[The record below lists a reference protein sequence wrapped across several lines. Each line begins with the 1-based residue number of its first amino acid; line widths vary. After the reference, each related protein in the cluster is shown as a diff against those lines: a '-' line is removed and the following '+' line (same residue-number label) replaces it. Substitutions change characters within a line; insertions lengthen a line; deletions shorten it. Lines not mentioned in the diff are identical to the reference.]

1 MIIYEIICENGH
13 PFEGW
18 FKDNDAFQDQ
28 LEKHLIQC
36 PVCESFEITQ
46 RLSTG
51 GFVKE
56 RPVQPLAEITPE
68 QYAQAVHALQQYVKT
83 NFEDVGGKFAET
95 ALKIHY
101 GAEDPKNI
109 RGTTT
114 EDQEEMLKK
123 EGVSFC
129 KIPFPTDT
137 DPSEDPEIH

>member
-18 FKDNDAFQDQ
+18 FKDNDAFQEQ
-28 LEKHLIQC
+28 LEKRLIQC
-36 PVCESFEITQ
+36 PVCLSFEITQ

-56 RPVQPLAEITPE
+56 RQAPETTEITPA
-68 QYAQAVHALQQYVKT
+68 QYAQAMLALQEYVKT
-83 NFEDVGGKFAET
+83 NFEDVGAKFAET

-114 EDQEEMLKK
+114 EDQEEMLKE
-123 EGVSFC
+123 EGVAFC
-129 KIPFPTDT
+129 KVPLLPDIDS
-137 DPSEDPEIH
+137 SEDPEIH